1 MLKKI
6 PKRTKVLGLITLALL
21 VIAAGLGIWGYRSG
35 KITTTA
41 EESQLCTIWGT
52 VATVEKCPYY
62 QTTQK
67 NMKVQASPNWPLPYE
82 KALQY
87 KFDSMVNKDTG
98 EYLIK
103 DIPCKSYT
111 LSASGPCNGPDQ
123 CFCQSETKTVSFTS
137 PGQSQPVP
145 LAVLPVSGYL
155 KIAVKQKCVPSPGRR
170 CLTSSTPVSGAEVT
184 YETADN
190 PPKTDTIWADA
201 NGHIDF
207 GPTTVGTFKV
217 SATNA
222 NGSKSCYREKT
233 IIGCENNE
241 LICMME

>member
-6 PKRTKVLGLITLALL
+6 PKRTKVLLLIA
-21 VIAAGLGIWGYRSG
+21 VVSAIAAAGLGIWGYGSG

-41 EESQLCTIWGT
+41 EESQRCTITGT

-67 NMKVQASPNWPLPYE
+67 NMKVQAKPNWPLPYE

-87 KFDSMVNKDTG
+87 KFDSMVKDTG

-111 LSASGPCNGPDQ
+111 LSASGPCKGPDQ
-123 CFCQSETKTVSFTS
+123 CSCQSETKTVSFTS
-137 PGQSQPVP
+137 PGQSQTVP
-145 LAVLPVSGYL
+145 LAILPVNGYL
-155 KIAVKQKCVPSPGRR
+155 KIEVKQKCVPSPGRR

-190 PPKTDTIWADA
+190 PPQTDTILSDA
-201 NGHIDF
+201 NGRIDF
-207 GPTTVGTFKV
+207 GSTTVGTFKV

-222 NGSKSCYREKT
+222 NGSKSCYKEKT